1 MIGIYD
7 HCPVIERNGFAV
19 FERTVPAQD
28 DNSPYHGMAR
38 DTSSWP
44 LDTEEDAASR
54 ALSQEAQERW
64 AKCIVS
70 CSALEVVPDW
80 PFTLRY
86 LRHCRNLGMDAEVC
100 FLGDDLKNFY
110 ADLKGFDV
118 EPRRVVPMGFDCIGV
133 VGQSYL
139 YDDNAYSILEEERA
153 RFKQIEPELR
163 AHRIRIRKKMRFN
176 EYGLFLNAA
185 GARYYAKLRRLA
197 IESGV
202 FDLETDEGKVC
213 GLEDFWPEKV
223 VCCARIIQCSDLT
236 HV

>member
-7 HCPVIERNGFAV
+7 HRPVIERNGFAV
-19 FERTVPAQD
+19 FERTVPAQN

-38 DTSSWP
+38 NTSSWP
-44 LDTEEDAASR
+44 LDTEEDALSR
-54 ALSQEAQERW
+54 ALYQEAQERW
-64 AKCIVS
+64 AKCIVR

-80 PFTLRY
+80 LFTLRY
-86 LRHCRNLGMDAEVC
+86 FRHCQDLGMDAEIC

-110 ADLKGFDV
+110 TDLKGFDI
-118 EPRRVVPMGFDCIGV
+118 EPCRVMLMGFDCIGV

-163 AHRIRIRKKMRFN
+163 AHRIHIGKKMHFN
-176 EYGLFLNAA
+176 EHGLFLNAA
-185 GARYYAKLRRLA
+185 GAQYYAKLRRLA

-202 FDLETDEGKVC
+202 FDSETVEGKVC

-223 VCCARIIQCSDLT
+223 VCCARIIL
-236 HV
+236 